1 MASVKVRDATP
12 VDFSAILDMLRRGRE
27 TAPYKFLLEAN
38 DADHVVQKLTEFL
51 AGRGLVL
58 VSEKDSHLTGFML
71 AALEASFWTPTTL
84 LMIEVAYWVEPEYR
98 GGTSAHRLITEYCAR
113 GKSMKAEG
121 RIDHFVIGKTTK
133 SPDLSF
139 SKFGFSKLEE
149 FWVN

>member
-1 MASVKVRDATP
+1 MTLVKVRDATP
-12 VDFSAILDMLRRGRE
+12 VDFPAILDMLRRGRE

-38 DADHVVQKLTEFL
+38 DADHVVRQLTEFIS
-51 AGRGLVL
+51 GRGMAI
-58 VSEKDSHLTGFML
+58 VSESDQLTGFML
-71 AALEASFWTPTTL
+71 AALEPSFWNPKTL
-84 LMIEVAYWVEPEYR
+84 LMVEVAYWVEPEFR
-98 GGTSAHRLITEYCAR
+98 GGMSAHRLITEYCAR
-113 GKSMKAEG
+113 GKLMKAEG

>member
-1 MASVKVRDATP
+1 MRNVVVRDASP
-12 VDFSAILDMLRRGRE
+12 VDFPIILDMLRRGRE
-27 TAPYKFLLEAN
+27 TAPFKFLLEAN
-38 DADHVVQKLTEFL
+38 DADHIVHQLTEFL

-58 VSEKDSHLTGFML
+58 VSELNGQLTGFIL
-71 AALEASFWTPTTL
+71 AALEPSFWTPKTM
-84 LMIEVAYWVEPEYR
+84 LMIEMAYWVEPEYR

-113 GKSMKAEG
+113 GKAMQETG

-139 SKFGFSKLEE
+139 SKFGFKKLEE